1 MKSEDNVS
9 LYYIRHSVWY
19 GYWLSNVITYA
30 VMIDRGEG
38 RLDGNSLRL
47 SKEIMHRVICLP
59 SLKRYTYGTWYKYFE
74 SVLFCQF
81 QHVVKTF
88 DVDTHG

>member
-9 LYYIRHSVWY
+9 LYYIRHSVLY

-59 SLKRYTYGTWYKYFE
+59 RGIPMVLGTNILSLYCFASSNT
-74 SVLFCQF
+74 L
-81 QHVVKTF
+81 
-88 DVDTHG
+88 